1 MPTSIGTIFI
11 VFSILVILSILT
23 IKLSNRFG
31 IPSLVLFLA
40 IGMLAGSDGLG
51 GIAFDNPALVRS
63 LGITALVLI
72 LFSGG
77 LDTEWTAIRP
87 IVWQGVSLS
96 TIGVL
101 ITALLIGM
109 FVAWVQGFSFL
120 EGLLLGAIVSS
131 TDAAAVF
138 MVLRARRTKI
148 PRRLIQL
155 LEFESGSNDPMAVVL
170 TIALIRL
177 LMEPSTSFGE
187 LVLFFVMQMGVG
199 TAIGIAMGEIMR
211 RSFNA
216 LDLELEG
223 IYPVLSVALAL
234 LTYGLTDYLDG
245 SGFLA
250 VYLAGL
256 VMARKPFTHQQS
268 VLRFHDGLAWLMQ
281 VTMFLALGLQ
291 VFPARLVPIAWA
303 GILISLFL
311 IFIARPASVHAALAF
326 SPMSLR
332 EQTLVAWAGLRG
344 AVPIILATF
353 PLVAGIEKADM
364 IFHMVFFIA
373 LTSVVMQGTAIPLL
387 TRMLKIGSP
396 PSNETRSGPQHNPPA
411 PPNPMP

>member
-1 MPTSIGTIFI
+1 MPASIDVTFI
-11 VFSILVILSILT
+11 VFSTLVILSVLT

-31 IPSLVLFLA
+31 IPSLVLFLG
-40 IGMLAGSDGLG
+40 IGMLAGSDGIG
-51 GIAFDNPALVRS
+51 GIAFDNPSLVRS

-87 IVWQGVSLS
+87 IVWQGLSLS

-291 VFPARLVPIAWA
+291 VYPTRLVPIAGV

-311 IFIARPASVHAALAF
+311 IFVARPASVHAALAF

-353 PLVAGIEKADM
+353 PLVAGIEKADL
-364 IFHMVFFIA
+364 IFNMVFFIA

-396 PSNETRSGPQHNPPA
+396 PSSDIRSGPQHNPPA
-411 PPNPMP
+411 PPKPMP

>member
-1 MPTSIGTIFI
+1 MPDSIDLTFIIFSSLI
-11 VFSILVILSILT
+11 ILSILT

-51 GIAFDNPALVRS
+51 VISFDNPSLVRS
-63 LGITALVLI
+63 LGITSLVLI

-77 LDTEWTAIRP
+77 LDTEWSAIRP
-87 IVWQGVSLS
+87 IVWQGLSLS

-101 ITALLIGM
+101 ITALLIGV

-138 MVLRARRTKI
+138 MVLRARKTKI

-177 LMEPSTSFGE
+177 LTEPSTSFVE
-187 LVLFFVMQMGVG
+187 LVVFFLMQMVVG
-199 TAIGIAMGEIMR
+199 TAIGIGMGEIMR

-216 LDLELEG
+216 LDLQLEG
-223 IYPVLSVALAL
+223 IYPVLSLALAL

-281 VTMFLALGLQ
+281 VTMFLMLGLQ
-291 VFPARLVPIAWA
+291 VFPARLVPVAGA

-311 IFIARPASVHAALAF
+311 IFIARPASVHAALAL

-353 PLVAGIEKADM
+353 PIVAGIEKADI
-364 IFHMVFFIA
+364 IFHLVFFIA
-373 LTSVVMQGTAIPLL
+373 LTSVVMQGTAIPWL
-387 TRMLKIGSP
+387 TRMLKIGA
-396 PSNETRSGPQHNPPA
+396 PQ
-411 PPNPMP
+411 PNPQSAPKPVP